1 LVQLGKLGFVASVVM
16 WGALV
21 AIGAGTLYAY
31 EGRPGDRGTAPP
43 TWPTAS
49 ALPHAGITVAMFVHP
64 ECPCTR
70 ASIAEL
76 QTVLRSAP
84 TPATLVVVVEG
95 DPSLLGDRLKV
106 LGNAH
111 IVIDRDGSEAAR
123 FGAKTSGHV
132 VAYDDRGSLAFSGGI
147 TPGRGHVGNNVGR
160 QSLERVLAG
169 HAAIDSQRAVL
180 GCGLESR

>member
-1 LVQLGKLGFVASVVM
+1 VRKIGIVASVVM
-16 WGALV
+16 WCALV

-31 EGRPGDRGTAPP
+31 EGTTGDRGASPA

-76 QTVLRSAP
+76 STVIAS
-84 TPATLVVVVEG
+84 TQPATLVIVVEG
-95 DPSLLGDRLKV
+95 DPASLGDRL
-106 LGNAH
+106 
-111 IVIDRDGSEAAR
+111 DRLRGARVVVDVGGVEAAR

-132 VAYDDRGSLAFSGGI
+132 VAYDARGSLAFAGGI
-147 TPGRGHVGNNVGR
+147 TPARGHVGDNIGR

-169 HAAIDSQRAVL
+169 RSATDPTHAVL
-180 GCGLESR
+180 GCALESR